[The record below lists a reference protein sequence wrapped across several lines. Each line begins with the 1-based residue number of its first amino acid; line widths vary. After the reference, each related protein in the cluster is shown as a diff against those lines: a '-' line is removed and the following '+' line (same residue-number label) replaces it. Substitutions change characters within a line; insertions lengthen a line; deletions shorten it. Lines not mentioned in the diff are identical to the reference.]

1 MAADSKGANE
11 RMTDT
16 TVRFS
21 VVIPAYNA
29 GLFIDKTLDSVR
41 KQTFTDYEV
50 LVTDDGS
57 TDNTAQVLKEYQQ
70 QYQGFPLKLAT
81 QENKGIGGARNNGLL
96 RAKGEYIAFLDAD
109 DGWCPE
115 KLERMADYLYCHDQ
129 VDVAYHDEIEIRR
142 DGSQHLL
149 SYSEVPTPVYE
160 HLLFKGN
167 RLSTSATVVRRELAQ
182 RVGGFSESKEFNSAE
197 DYEFWLR
204 LAWAGARFGHVAAV
218 LGQYNRVEGSITQ
231 KNHYHYKNIGNVIKH
246 HFELLRKAGNYAAI
260 DTIEKRR
267 MAEHLATYARSLSQ
281 SGDRQDALRKHLQS
295 IKTDPGSWKCY
306 VKYLMTLLG
315 H

>member
-1 MAADSKGANE
+1 
-11 RMTDT
+11 MTDT
-16 TVRFS
+16 TVQFS

-29 GLFIDKTLDSVR
+29 GTFIDKTLDSVR
-41 KQTFTDYEV
+41 KQTFGNYEV
-50 LVTDDGS
+50 LVTNDGS
-57 TDNTAQVLKEYQQ
+57 TDNTEQVLHTYME
-70 QYQGFPLKLAT
+70 QYPDFPLSVAN

-96 RAKGEYIAFLDAD
+96 RAKGAYIAFLDAD

-115 KLERMADYLYCHDQ
+115 KLERMADYLQCHDQ

-149 SYSEVPTPVYE
+149 SYSEVPIPVYE
-160 HLLFKGN
+160 QLLFKGN

-204 LAWAGARFGHVAAV
+204 LARAGARFGHLAAV
-218 LGQYNRVEGSITQ
+218 LGQYNRVEGSVTQ
-231 KNHYHYKNIGNVIKH
+231 KIHYHYNNIGNVIKH
-246 HFELLRKAGNYAAI
+246 HFNELRSTGNYSTIHAI
-260 DTIEKRR
+260 ERRR

-281 SGDRQDALRKHLQS
+281 SGNRQDAVRIHLQS

-315 H
+315 R